1 MIPKNLAG
9 SGERAAGCYP
19 SPMKATRNLLA
30 VGAAAVLAVFVP
42 AQPSGATFS
51 RLDLNDGRT
60 LREVTVRSYDP
71 ATGRVL
77 LVAGRTAMS
86 LPLALIPAPF
96 DEQVKAAVPVAGSNL
111 TTVPSRAR
119 PAAAPDGTTPGAGA
133 GVAPVAPARV
143 VRVTTVAPSGTTDA
157 ARARHREVAV
167 KRAERYFT
175 YEHQAGSSALSVY
188 DRDVEVERTEAI
200 EGWPG
205 RYRTRGRAY
214 IQYYDSRGRSF
225 SRTTSRFEVITAQK
239 PGEDIEVVDFTRL
252 GEFR

>member
-1 MIPKNLAG
+1 
-9 SGERAAGCYP
+9 
-19 SPMKATRNLLA
+19 
-30 VGAAAVLAVFVP
+30 
-42 AQPSGATFS
+42 
-51 RLDLNDGRT
+51 
-60 LREVTVRSYDP
+60 
-71 ATGRVL
+71 
-77 LVAGRTAMS
+77 MS

-111 TTVPSRAR
+111 TTVPAR
-119 PAAAPDGTTPGAGA
+119 TPPPAAPAAAS
-133 GVAPVAPARV
+133 VAPAPRV
-143 VRVTTVAPSGTTDA
+143 VPVTAVAPSGPSDA
-157 ARARHREVAV
+157 ARVRHREAAV

-225 SRTTSRFEVITAQK
+225 SRTSSRFEVITEQK
-239 PGEDIEVVDFTRL
+239 PGEDIEVVDFSRL

>member
-1 MIPKNLAG
+1 MSIPRCLLVCWT
-9 SGERAAGCYP
+9 AAAFG
-19 SPMKATRNLLA
+19 LA
-30 VGAAAVLAVFVP
+30 VVVAAP
-42 AQPSGATFS
+42 PPGATFA
-51 RLDLNDGRT
+51 RLDLIDGRT
-60 LREVTVRSYDP
+60 LRDVTVRSYDP

-77 LVAGRTAMS
+77 LLAGRTAMS

-96 DEQVKAAVPVAGSNL
+96 DQQVKAAVPEAGSNL
-111 TTVPSRAR
+111 TTVAVRT
-119 PAAAPDGTTPGAGA
+119 PAPAIASGEDAAT
-133 GVAPVAPARV
+133 VAPPPEPRV
-143 VRVTTVAPSGTTDA
+143 VRVTALAPSGAGDA
-157 ARARHREVAV
+157 ARVRHREAAV

-225 SRTTSRFEVITAQK
+225 SRTTSRFEVITEQK

>member
-1 MIPKNLAG
+1 MSIP
-9 SGERAAGCYP
+9 RC
-19 SPMKATRNLLA
+19 LLLCWT
-30 VGAAAVLAVFVP
+30 AAAFGLAAVVAAP
-42 AQPSGATFS
+42 PPGTTFA

-77 LVAGRTAMS
+77 LLAGRTAMS

-111 TTVPSRAR
+111 TTVPAR
-119 PAAAPDGTTPGAGA
+119 TPPPAASEGASEGA
-133 GVAPVAPARV
+133 SVAPAPRV
-143 VRVTTVAPSGTTDA
+143 VHVTAVAPFGPSDA
-157 ARARHREVAV
+157 ARVRHREAAM

-225 SRTTSRFEVITAQK
+225 SRTSSRFEVITEQK
-239 PGEDIEVVDFTRL
+239 PGEDIEVVDFSRL